1 MKDFDLTK
9 LPKHFDSKGAEE
21 KWSLFWQEK
30 GIYRFKEDSPDQV
43 FSVDTP
49 PPTVSGSLHI
59 GHVFSYTHTDII
71 CRFQRM
77 TGKNVFYP
85 IGWDDNGLPTERRV
99 QNFYHIQCDPEV
111 AYEKDLHFEEADRKT
126 KKERARKISRK
137 NFIEHCHEL
146 TKKDEKV
153 FMDLWK
159 RDGLSVEWNREYS
172 TIGDKS
178 VITAQMSFIEL
189 YKKGHLYN
197 QAAPVMW
204 DIDFETAV
212 AQAEI
217 EDREE
222 ESFYHYINFPIDN
235 DEVITIATTRPE
247 LLPACIGITAHP
259 DDKRYKHL
267 FGRIAITPLFHVP
280 VPIFPSEE
288 ADPDKGTGILMV
300 CSFGDAMDV
309 EWWKREKLHLRQV
322 IGKNGRILPIQ
333 FGKDIW
339 QTEKIETAQVNMNS
353 LQGKTVKTARKE
365 ILHMLEK
372 GHEGSCCIARAPEKI
387 SHPVRFYEKG
397 KRALE
402 ILSSR
407 QWFLRIMDKKKE
419 LLEIGDQINWC
430 PAHMHKRYA
439 DWTENLKFDWCISR
453 QRFFGVPIPVW
464 YHLDDKGNAD
474 LSSPIL
480 PGTIRLPVDPASD
493 IPEGF
498 SEKDRDH
505 PGGFTAETD
514 IFDTW
519 FTSSMTPQIGTDWVE
534 DKELHKKIFP
544 MSIRPQSHE
553 IIRTWTFYTIV
564 KSLLHEQSKPW
575 ENVLISG
582 WILDNER
589 KKMSKS
595 KGNLL
600 TPDVWFDKYGSDSI
614 RYWAAGA
621 RLGTDTVFDEQIL
634 KTGRKLV
641 TKLYNASKFV
651 LSFPAPKK
659 VMFTELDRSFLFKLQ
674 KMINEATSH
683 FNLFNFSGALDNIEN
698 FFWHSFTDSYLELV
712 KNRAKGED
720 GWDGMER
727 NSAIYTLRKA
737 LNILL
742 RSFAPFLP
750 FITEEIWSWDF
761 TTESGKMSIHQ
772 CSWPGTDDFLENEN
786 IRNSEIFKLASK
798 CLSAVH
804 SRKSETGVSLKTEI
818 IRAEVKLVK
827 KELELFSFI
836 EKDLKKAGWIR
847 NINIIEA
854 ESVEDFN
861 LTVEMTG

>member
-1 MKDFDLTK
+1 
-9 LPKHFDSKGAEE
+9 
-21 KWSLFWQEK
+21 
-30 GIYRFKEDSPDQV
+30 
-43 FSVDTP
+43 
-49 PPTVSGSLHI
+49 
-59 GHVFSYTHTDII
+59 
-71 CRFQRM
+71 
-77 TGKNVFYP
+77 
-85 IGWDDNGLPTERRV
+85 
-99 QNFYHIQCDPEV
+99 
-111 AYEKDLHFEEADRKT
+111 
-126 KKERARKISRK
+126 
-137 NFIEHCHEL
+137 
-146 TKKDEKV
+146 
-153 FMDLWK
+153 
-159 RDGLSVEWNREYS
+159 
-172 TIGDKS
+172 
-178 VITAQMSFIEL
+178 
-189 YKKGHLYN
+189 
-197 QAAPVMW
+197 MW

-259 DDKRYKHL
+259 NDKRYKHL

-309 EWWKREKLHLRQV
+309 EWWKREKLPLRQV

-333 FGKDIW
+333 FGKDIS
-339 QTEKIETAQVNMNS
+339 EEVKIAQVNMDN

-365 ILHMLEK
+365 ILQMLEK
-372 GHEGSCCIARAPEKI
+372 GHEGSCYIARAPEKI

-419 LLEIGDQINWC
+419 LLEIGDQINWH
-430 PAHMHKRYA
+430 PAYMHKRYA

-464 YHLDDKGNAD
+464 YPLDDKDNAD

-480 PGTIRLPVDPASD
+480 PEAAELPVDPASD

-505 PGGFTAETD
+505 PGGFTAEKD

-519 FTSSMTPQIGTDWVE
+519 FTSSMTPQIGTDWIE

-595 KGNLL
+595 KGTPL

-621 RLGTDTVFDEQIL
+621 RLGTDTAFDEQIF

-659 VMFTELDRSFLFKLQ
+659 VMLTELDRSFLFKLR
-674 KMINEATSH
+674 KMINEAASH
-683 FNLFNFSGALDNIEN
+683 FELFNFSGALANIEN

-712 KNRAKGED
+712 KTRAKGED
-720 GWDGMER
+720 NWDGMEKD
-727 NSAIYTLRKA
+727 SAIYTLRKA

-772 CSWPGTDDFLENEN
+772 CSWPGADDFWETGN
-786 IRNSEIFKLASK
+786 ISNSEIFNLASK

-804 SRKSETGVSLKTEI
+804 SRKSEAGVSLKTEI
-818 IRAEVKLVK
+818 IRAELKLAK
-827 KELELFSFI
+827 KEVELFSFI

-847 NINIIEA
+847 NINIIETG
-854 ESVEDFN
+854 SVEDFN
-861 LTVEMTG
+861 LTVEMAG